1 MSFQTLRNADLG
13 ERGAIGH
20 RGAKSVIAKVT
31 VITVVLLLQACA
43 TVANPDRRD
52 PLESLNRSIF
62 NFNDKADR
70 YALEPVAKGYQAVT
84 PDWFRRGVGNV
95 FNNLDDVWS
104 IFNNAIQGRKE
115 ETGDSIGRVMVN
127 STLGFGGLLDIA
139 SEMNIE
145 RHPSNFA
152 LTLGRWGVGAGPYL
166 VLPLLGPA
174 TVRDLAAYPVDFQGN
189 LVTQIPDEPI
199 RTGLSIL
206 GVVDTRAQYLKAGQV
221 VSGAALD
228 KYSFFRDA
236 YLQRQRNRIYD
247 GNPPDEEDEALPP

>member
-1 MSFQTLRNADLG
+1 MMRACDD
-13 ERGAIGH
+13 
-20 RGAKSVIAKVT
+20 
-31 VITVVLLLQACA
+31 TVVGETRARGLSAWAVRSALVVGILLLQACA

-52 PLESLNRSIF
+52 PYESFNRSVF
-62 NFNDKADR
+62 DFNDKVDR

-84 PDWFRRGVGNV
+84 PDLFRRGVGNF

-104 IFNNAIQGRKE
+104 VFNNAIQGRKE
-115 ETGDSIGRVMVN
+115 ATGDSIGRVMIN
-127 STLGFGGLLDIA
+127 TTLGFGGLLDLA
-139 SEMNIE
+139 SELNIE

-152 LTLGRWGVGAGPYL
+152 LTLGRWGVGSGPYL

-189 LVTQIPDEPI
+189 LVTQIPDDPT
-199 RTGLSIL
+199 RTGLSVL
-206 GVVDTRAQYLKAGQV
+206 GVVDTRAQYLRAGQV

-247 GNPPDEEDEALPP
+247 GNPPEEEEEPPP

>member
-1 MSFQTLRNADLG
+1 MRVTTANTGIRYAPGRRAVSLLAQGALILG
-13 ERGAIGH
+13 
-20 RGAKSVIAKVT
+20 
-31 VITVVLLLQACA
+31 VLLLQACA

-52 PLESLNRSIF
+52 PLESMNRSIF
-62 NFNDKADR
+62 DFNDKVDR
-70 YALEPVAKGYQAVT
+70 YALEPIAKGYQAVT
-84 PDWFRRGVGNV
+84 PDFFRRGVGNF

-104 IFNNAIQGRKE
+104 IFNNAIQGRKDD
-115 ETGDSIGRVMVN
+115 TGDSIGRVMVN

-139 SEMNIE
+139 SELNIE

-152 LTLGRWGVGAGPYL
+152 LTLGRWGVGAGPYV

-189 LVTQIPDEPI
+189 LVTQIPDEPS

-206 GVVDTRAQYLKAGQV
+206 GVVDTRAQYLRAGQV
-221 VSGAALD
+221 VNGAALD

-247 GNPPDEEDEALPP
+247 GNPPEEEEALPP